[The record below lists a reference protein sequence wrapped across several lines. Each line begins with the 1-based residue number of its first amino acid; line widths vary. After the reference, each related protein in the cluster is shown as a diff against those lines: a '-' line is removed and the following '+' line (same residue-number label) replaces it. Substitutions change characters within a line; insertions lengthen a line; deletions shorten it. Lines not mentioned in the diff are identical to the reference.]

1 MSIIVLIAGVVLLT
15 HKKPEPV
22 TGKIKSTAPR
32 RRKQRKGGK
41 GAPGTENGNGIAN
54 GHAEGELETRG
65 SEGEVLWAVGEESDE
80 HDEDDEG
87 LDDDI
92 DHHQHPIH
100 NKIGSAQI
108 LGQPGPVARRGSD
121 EYTGLVARG
130 EDGEDEDD
138 DDGWVKQGRVMSAAN
153 DERRHRR
160 SMDPFRD
167 VDDDAH
173 ELDEVIGRPKR

>member
-1 MSIIVLIAGVVLLT
+1 VSIGVLIAGVVLLT

-32 RRKQRKGGK
+32 RRKQKKGTK
-41 GAPGTENGNGIAN
+41 GAPGTENGNGNAN
-54 GHAEGELETRG
+54 GHAEGELESRG

-80 HDEDDEG
+80 DEDDEG

-100 NKIGSAQI
+100 NKVGSAQI
-108 LGQPGPVARRGSD
+108 LGQPPVARRGSD
-121 EYTGLVARG
+121 EYAGLVARE
-130 EDGEDEDD
+130 EDGEEEEE
-138 DDGWVKQGRVMSAAN
+138 DDGWVKQGRVVSAVH

-173 ELDEVIGRPKR
+173 ELSEVIGRPKR